1 MKLAFMSSVCPK
13 MTLRELL
20 AAGEQHGYQ
29 GIEFRPEW
37 GHGHGIELGA
47 STAQRKEIARILA
60 DSPLEACALSPGVK
74 FAEPRTEQ
82 RDAQL
87 DTFLKYVQLAAKVSI
102 GRIRVFGDPLANDG
116 GRAACYAYQ
125 AEYLARAA
133 AEAGKAGVTIILE
146 THMNFRAFD
155 AGEIL
160 YRTGYPPA
168 LRINWHLEHCLGHG
182 EDVDEAYRHVKGRV
196 SHAHF
201 SFPKEAAQMNPLRR
215 QVQLLAAEGING
227 FFSVEIIDPEN
238 PQEVLA
244 GHANGWKRL
253 CRELGI
259 KTAR

>member
-13 MTLRELL
+13 MTLKELL
-20 AAGEQHGYQ
+20 AVGEQYGYQ

-47 STAQRKEIARILA
+47 TAAQCKEIARILA
-60 DSPLEACALSPGVK
+60 DSPLDACALSPGVK
-74 FAEPRTEQ
+74 FAEPEAAQ
-82 RDAQL
+82 RDAQF
-87 DTFLKYVQLAAKVSI
+87 DTLCRYVQLAAKVGI
-102 GRIRVFGDPLANDG
+102 GRIRVFGDPLPNDG
-116 GRAACYAYQ
+116 GRAACYAWQ

-133 AEAGKAGVTIILE
+133 AEAGKAGVTIVLE

-168 LRINWHLEHCLGHG
+168 LRVNWHLGHCLGHG

-201 SFPKEAAQMNPLRR
+201 SFPKEAAKKDPIPR
-215 QVQLLAAEGING
+215 QAELLAAEGYDG

-244 GHANGWKRL
+244 SHAKGWKKL

-259 KTAR
+259 QTAR